1 MFLYVYNLSTNMI
14 VPSGSPFSEY
24 LESIASLTNHSEC
37 ETKIPTLDEV
47 VDRFLEIHNFGV
59 VGCRE
64 VISKGIY
71 VAWGNKDYDNLTFS
85 ASIRSKFE
93 RYANKAIRFISSCTT
108 MPGSNKNTINLPDEV
123 HKVDITYKAEGR
135 LNGRHTILQARLFGT
150 EADSQ
155 ITRHDKEVYWFVKD
169 HQ

>member
-1 MFLYVYNLSTNMI
+1 
-14 VPSGSPFSEY
+14 
-24 LESIASLTNHSEC
+24 
-37 ETKIPTLDEV
+37 
-47 VDRFLEIHNFGV
+47 
-59 VGCRE
+59 
-64 VISKGIY
+64 
-71 VAWGNKDYDNLTFS
+71 
-85 ASIRSKFE
+85 
-93 RYANKAIRFISSCTT
+93 
-108 MPGSNKNTINLPDEV
+108 MPGSNKNTINPPDEV